1 MSTNNPDNAMNRLY
15 RTRWFMPAFC
25 VLLAALMF
33 AAFAIGGD
41 AASGAY
47 SAAVLLFVGAVFYF
61 GARRS
66 ETLAGLGGP
75 GRDER
80 WERIDVH
87 ATALTGMRADPRD
100 HRRLAGR
107 DRAGQGRQPV
117 RGSSA
122 RSAGSR
128 TSSPSR
134 SCAGAPRAGL

>member
-25 VLLAALMF
+25 VLIAALMF
-33 AAFAIGGD
+33 TAFAIGGD

-80 WERIDVH
+80 WERIDVP
-87 ATALTGMRADPRD
+87 ATALSGMVLVLVIIGAWLVEIAQGKDGSPYAALGAVGG
-100 HRRLAGR
+100 LAYILAVAFLR
-107 DRAGQGRQPV
+107 W
-117 RGSSA
+117 
-122 RSAGSR
+122 RS
-128 TSSPSR
+128 
-134 SCAGAPRAGL
+134 

>member
-1 MSTNNPDNAMNRLY
+1 MSTNSPDNAMNRLY

-25 VLLAALMF
+25 ALFAALMF
-33 AAFAIGGD
+33 TAFAIGGD
-41 AASGAY
+41 AASGAF

-87 ATALTGMRADPRD
+87 ATALTGLVLILVIIGAWLIEIAQGKDGSPYAALGAVGGIAYI
-100 HRRLAGR
+100 LAVALLR
-107 DRAGQGRQPV
+107 W
-117 RGSSA
+117 
-122 RSAGSR
+122 RS
-128 TSSPSR
+128 
-134 SCAGAPRAGL
+134 

>member
-1 MSTNNPDNAMNRLY
+1 MSTNNPANAMNRLY

-25 VLLAALMF
+25 VLIAALMF
-33 AAFAIGGD
+33 TAFAIGGD

-87 ATALTGMRADPRD
+87 ATALSGMVLVLVIIGAWLVEIAQGKDGSPYAALGAVGGLAYILAVAFL
-100 HRRLAGR
+100 RR
-107 DRAGQGRQPV
+107 
-117 RGSSA
+117 
-122 RSAGSR
+122 RS
-128 TSSPSR
+128 
-134 SCAGAPRAGL
+134 

>member
-1 MSTNNPDNAMNRLY
+1 MPTNNPDSAMNRLY
-15 RTRWFMPAFC
+15 RTRWFMPSFC
-25 VLLAALMF
+25 VLVAALMLT
-33 AAFAIGGD
+33 AFAIGGD

-87 ATALTGMRADPRD
+87 ATALSGMVLVLVIIGAWLVEIAQGKDGSPNAALGAVGG
-100 HRRLAGR
+100 LAYVLAVAFLR
-107 DRAGQGRQPV
+107 W
-117 RGSSA
+117 
-122 RSAGSR
+122 RS
-128 TSSPSR
+128 
-134 SCAGAPRAGL
+134 